1 MAAGDE
7 EGEDMHPRSKAT
19 RRGPMDEM
27 RQLVRA
33 KGQLQD
39 QGLGLLSG
47 RGTGLVFRVRAR
59 VRLGLG

>member
-1 MAAGDE
+1 MAAADE

-33 KGQLQD
+33 QGQCEGQD
-39 QGLGLLSG
+39 QG
-47 RGTGLVFRVRAR
+47 AD
-59 VRLGLG
+59 